1 MPVLAAPENAE
12 PKPAADP
19 IHFWCLYEEQ
29 DLPCTGHL
37 NEATMNEN
45 HNTQSDSENLQPEA
59 QADSPKKAGGRRT
72 GWTGLLADEF
82 LGPGGALT
90 ALLLKAANIRGHQLG
105 EMARALGVTY
115 GYIAQLRFGH
125 RDTQHI
131 SRDFAMS
138 VARYLSESFG
148 KPVPPILVM
157 LIAGRIRIEDWL
169 PAGEVG
175 NEQIRRGLERLASD
189 PVVGGMMPKNVWNA
203 DPEVQQYLLSLYS
216 EVSSDG
222 AMGGNRLPG
231 LLEELLNAAVVLD
244 DVEQR
249 LAEMAKAA

>member
-1 MPVLAAPENAE
+1 
-12 PKPAADP
+12 
-19 IHFWCLYEEQ
+19 
-29 DLPCTGHL
+29 
-37 NEATMNEN
+37 MNEK
-45 HNTQSDSENLQPEA
+45 HESQVDSESVQPEA
-59 QADSPKKAGGRRT
+59 KADSPKKTGGRRT

-115 GYIAQLRFGH
+115 GYIAQLRYGH

-131 SRDFAMS
+131 SRDFAMA
-138 VARYLSESFG
+138 VARYLSEAFG

-157 LIAGRIRIEDWL
+157 LVAGRIRIEDWL
-169 PAGEVG
+169 PAGEAG
-175 NEQIRRGLERLASD
+175 SEQIRRGLERLASD
-189 PVVGGMMPKNVWNA
+189 PMVGGMMPKMVWEA
-203 DPEVQQYLLSLYS
+203 DPEVQQFLLSLYA

-222 AMGGNRLPG
+222 SLGGNRLPG

-249 LAEMAKAA
+249 VSEIAKAA